1 MTDITANVIVS
12 MPSQLF
18 TMARSFKAV
27 ANGKIYIGKI
37 DTDPV
42 NPENQIQVYV
52 ENEDGSH
59 VPVSQPIIINAAG
72 YPIYNGQI
80 SKFVTVQGHSMAV
93 YDNYGVQQFYFPNV
107 LKYEPDQLR
116 AELSSQGGDK
126 IVGSSYGGTV
136 YTDYRQSEFIKFADF
151 SGSKILLNNRQAVK
165 YTDGFWYVWTGTFPY
180 NTSTSNPGN
189 NDTWKCVG
197 LLNGL
202 AVNDAQNFGFTSGM
216 DDALPALNA
225 MIRSPF
231 FEMFFPIESEINI
244 SSDWNLRS
252 NLDINFHASTINWRG
267 AAFSSSDV
275 VNGSEMAILNTPNFA
290 GGTTGSL
297 INLHLSNLSIKANDY
312 AIGIN
317 ARNVTNLSIENVYV
331 EKAQRQ
337 GINVSNCQNGYINQI
352 TLKDCSPLSD
362 KGFTSENLEAWG
374 DGLII
379 WYGSTNVSVDNIKV
393 ESGNNLR
400 GGRCG
405 ICVDGYAPAGMPDTR
420 NISVNN
426 AYVYGYDRPVHTELC
441 GVVTVTNSVFE
452 YNSGSDT
459 HHFLQCAAVVWNV
472 LETTTFINC
481 TFRTD
486 MRFMKN
492 SGAKA
497 KFIKCNMYKTSST
510 EPMFITGPEQTGM
523 VKFDDCLLSQ
533 AGGEW
538 AAWNCSLSF
547 NDCTISSDSAGAV
560 INFGSESIP
569 KNITIINSSLLNTS
583 ISAPFAPG
591 FTEIHLS
598 NSRING
604 DVNCGPSARLRVNS
618 CDIYGVVTCNSVM
631 RYNGQK
637 PNKLIY
643 FQNADQQYNGM
654 WLGTRPPLGARPDGS
669 GDWLRGDIVFN
680 LDAIESTPFQWYCVT
695 PGSPGRWSVSGTL
708 GAAS

>member
-72 YPIYNGQI
+72 YPVYNGQI
-80 SKFVTVQGHSMAV
+80 AKFVTVQGHSMAV
-93 YDNYGVQQFYFPNV
+93 YDAYGSQQFYFPNV
-107 LKYEPDQLR
+107 LKYYPNQLR
-116 AELSSQGGDK
+116 SELSAHGGDK

-136 YTDYRQSEFIKFADF
+136 YTDYSPSEFIKFAEF
-151 SGSKILLNNRQAVK
+151 TVPTSLSNNRQAVK
-165 YTDGFWYVWTGTFPY
+165 YIDGFWYVWNGTFPY
-180 NTSTSNPGN
+180 NTGTSNPGN

-197 LLNGL
+197 LLNGFS
-202 AVNDAQNFGFTSGM
+202 VNDAQNFGFTGGM

-231 FEMFFPIESEINI
+231 FEMFFPIGSEINI

-252 NLDINFHASTINWRG
+252 NLYINFHGSTINWMG

-275 VNGSEMAILNTPNFA
+275 VNGSEMAILNTPNFS
-290 GGTTGSL
+290 GGTTGAL
-297 INLHLSNLSIKANDY
+297 VNLHLSNLNIKANDY
-312 AIGIN
+312 AIGIST
-317 ARNVTNLSIENVYV
+317 RNITNFSIENVYV

-337 GINVSNCQNGYINQI
+337 GINVSNCQNGCINQI

-362 KGFTSENLEAWG
+362 KGFTSSQLESWG
-374 DGLII
+374 DGLIV
-379 WYGSTNVSVDNIKV
+379 WYGSTNVSIDNIRV
-393 ESGNNLR
+393 ESGNNSR

-405 ICVDGYAPAGMPDTR
+405 ICIDGYAPSGKPDSR

-426 AYVYGYDRPVHTELC
+426 AYVYGYDRPIHTELC
-441 GVVTVTNSVFE
+441 GIVTVTNSVFE

-459 HHFLQCAAVVWNV
+459 HHFLQCGVVVWNV
-472 LETTTFINC
+472 IETTTFINC

-497 KFIKCNMYKTSST
+497 KFIKCNVYKTSST
-510 EPMFITGPEQTGM
+510 EPMFITGTEQTGI
-523 VKFDDCLLSQ
+523 VNFDDCLLSH
-533 AGGEW
+533 AGGKW
-538 AAWNCSLSF
+538 GAWNCSLSF
-547 NDCTISSDSAGAV
+547 NGCTISSDSAGSV

-569 KNITIINSSLLNTS
+569 KNITIVNSHLLNTS
-583 ISAPFAPG
+583 ISALFAPG

-598 NSRING
+598 NSTING

-618 CDIYGVVTCNSVM
+618 CDIYGVVICNSVM

-637 PNKLIY
+637 PNKFIY
-643 FQNADQQYNGM
+643 LQNADQQYNGM

-695 PGSPGRWSVSGTL
+695 PGSPGRWAVSGTL